1 MGHYTIR
8 TKDEEDQAIKKA
20 QEATGQASVSKTFM
34 TAILELQRNRDE
46 IAQLRRALAQEK
58 ARSQELVAS
67 VQQFRNSM
75 NVMFELAGNNK
86 S

>member
-1 MGHYTIR
+1 MT
-8 TKDEEDQAIKKA
+8 TKISPLKMA
-20 QEATGQASVSKTFM
+20 QEVTRQASASKIFM

-46 IAQLRRALAQEK
+46 IEQLRRALAQEQAK
-58 ARSQELVAS
+58 NKELVGS
-67 VQQFRNSM
+67 QFRNSM